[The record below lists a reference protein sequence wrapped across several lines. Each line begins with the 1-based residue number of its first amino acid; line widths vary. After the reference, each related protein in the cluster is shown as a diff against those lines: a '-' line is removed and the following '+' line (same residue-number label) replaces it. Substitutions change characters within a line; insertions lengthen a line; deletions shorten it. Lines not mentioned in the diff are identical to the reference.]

1 VRDVLFDVQ
10 YAWRR
15 LRATPGFSVTALLT
29 LALGIATTTAVFGVV
44 DALTFRPVA
53 GLQLDGAY
61 ALTLRDTQTNKRL
74 EMSWQAARDLH
85 RRAADEG
92 LRVAI
97 QAGYWT
103 PAARSDDRA
112 EADLSVAAIG
122 GDFASVHGLRAQV
135 GRWLTAEDDDA
146 VAGGHAAVISDR
158 LWREWYGARTE
169 VVGRDVIALR
179 FSRAT
184 TMVRIVGVGAP
195 HFRGLTPQTSFTDLW
210 ISHAAV
216 SDGFAGQRAYDHL
229 LAMTVHT
236 IVRPPPQVHVTAAA
250 ASIKVMLAGA
260 MPSFDR
266 DAVVALTPVRQTLDV
281 QSLAPL
287 PVAALAVSMLVLVAA
302 GANLANMLLA
312 RGAHRAGEVAIRLA
326 LGASRVRIARVF
338 VAEMAVIASSAMV
351 AGIALAITGLRI
363 FANAV
368 PAMPVAPGVTV
379 TPDLSLSL
387 RMVSYAI
394 GVSAAASGVVGL
406 IAAWRGSVAA
416 PGRTLAGAGPAATPR
431 ARLLRTAMVSVQVTV
446 ALVLVMAAG
455 LYLET
460 MIVKLVERGLF
471 GRRLNYDASH
481 VVAGRVHL
489 AGHEF
494 SEARGRYFLDR
505 ALEEVRRLPD
515 VEAAA
520 IATGLPG
527 ALHPLAPRGI
537 YLVLDNETAVLA
549 GHPGRGAA
557 HCLGVSPG
565 FLDVIGLPIRRGRD
579 FRPTDG
585 PGAERVAILGR
596 RAAEVLWPGE
606 DPVGKRLAGPA
617 SMLRT
622 GDWTTVVGV
631 VDEPVTP
638 HHIAPYNEASQF
650 VFVPFAQHY
659 TGSASIVVRTS
670 RPGAMA
676 DPLRR
681 AVRTVDPEVALL
693 DVSTVESTVLAWLG
707 PMRAA
712 TTLAGALAALALG
725 IAALGVYGVMAFLT
739 SARTREFGIRLAL
752 GATPRQVAK
761 LVVDDAVRIVLIGLL
776 PGVLLASW
784 GSRYLES
791 RAFGIMP
798 NSITNWV
805 VVPIVVLAAGVI
817 AAYLPARRASRTD
830 PTLTLRAE

>member
-1 VRDVLFDVQ
+1 VRDVPTDLR

-15 LRATPGFSVTALLT
+15 LRATPTFSITAVLT
-29 LALGIATTTAVFGVV
+29 LALGIGTATAVFGVV
-44 DALTFRPVA
+44 DALTFRPVG
-53 GLQLDGAY
+53 GLDLDGVY
-61 ALTLRDTQTNKRL
+61 AVTLRDTRTNRRI
-74 EMSWQAARDLH
+74 EIPWTAARALR
-85 RRAADEG
+85 RRAADAG
-92 LRVAI
+92 VRVAMH
-97 QAGYWT
+97 AGHWT
-103 PAARSDDRA
+103 PHAKSAGRTEENVSA
-112 EADLSVAAIG
+112 AAIG

-184 TMVRIVGVGAP
+184 TTVRIVGVGAP
-195 HFRGLTPQTSFTDLW
+195 RFRGLTPQTSFTDLW

-250 ASIKVMLAGA
+250 ASIKAMLAGA

-266 DAVVALTPVRQTLDV
+266 DAAVALTPVRQTLDV
-281 QSLAPL
+281 QSLSPL
-287 PVAALAVSMLVLVAA
+287 RVAALAVSMLVLVAA
-302 GANLANMLLA
+302 CANLANMLLA

-326 LGASRVRIARVF
+326 LGASRLRIARVF
-338 VAEMAVIASSAMV
+338 VAEVAWIAGAAAG
-351 AGIALAITGLRI
+351 AGIGLAIAGLRI

-387 RMVSYAI
+387 RMVAYAI

-406 IAAWRGSVAA
+406 IAAWRGSAAA
-416 PGRTLAGAGPAATPR
+416 PGRTVAGAGSAATPR

-460 MIVKLVERGLF
+460 MIVKLVERGLL

-489 AGHEF
+489 AGPEF

-505 ALEEVRRLPD
+505 ALGEVRRLPD
-515 VEAAA
+515 VERAALA
-520 IATGLPG
+520 SGLPG
-527 ALHPLAPRGI
+527 GLRPLAPREM
-537 YLVLDNETAVLA
+537 YLVLDDTAAPLA

-557 HCLGVSPG
+557 EYLSVSPG
-565 FLDVIGLPIRRGRD
+565 FLETIGLPIRRGRD
-579 FRPTDG
+579 FQHADG
-585 PGAERVAILGR
+585 NGAERVAILSV
-596 RAAEVLWPGE
+596 RAADLLWPGQ
-606 DPVGKRLAGPA
+606 DPIGRRIAGP
-617 SMLRT
+617 SNLLRT
-622 GDWTTVVGV
+622 GDWMTVVGI

-638 HHIAPYNEASQF
+638 NHLAPYSAPSQF

-659 TGSASIVVRTS
+659 TPAASIVVRTS
-670 RPGAMA
+670 RPDAMA

-681 AVRTVDPEVALL
+681 AVRTVDPDVALL
-693 DVSTVESTVLAWLG
+693 DVNTVESTVLAWLG

-725 IAALGVYGVMAFLT
+725 IAALGVYAVMAFLT
-739 SARTREFGIRLAL
+739 NARSREFGIRLAL

-784 GSRYLES
+784 GSRYLDS

-805 VVPIVVLAAGVI
+805 VVPVVVLAAGIV